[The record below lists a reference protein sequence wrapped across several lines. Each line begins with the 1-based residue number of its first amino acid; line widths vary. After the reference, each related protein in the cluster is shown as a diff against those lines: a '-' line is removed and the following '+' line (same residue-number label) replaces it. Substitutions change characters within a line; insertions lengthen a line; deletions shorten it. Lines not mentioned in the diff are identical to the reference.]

1 MNKFKFIITFSA
13 TNYTMDFS
21 KNIPSYLLKRQNIL
35 RLILFTAS
43 FALVFI
49 NLYEPF
55 NVRHKFINVPDLEFL
70 FYSSL
75 IILTGVLV
83 VVISRIIM
91 YRLVQKGK
99 NINLGNYLFWIALEI
114 VSMSLFYTFYQIFI
128 LKDPPSFQDAI
139 EVSII
144 NTSLILLIPYST
156 SWLYFAWMDN
166 KEQLE
171 ALTNAKE
178 PQKETK
184 GMVVFNDE
192 KGIMRLSLKL
202 KDVLYLQ
209 GADNYVT
216 IYYNDHQKQEK
227 FLLRNTLKQ
236 LENSLKQADI
246 IRCHR
251 SFMVNFKKVKLIERG
266 KDGLRIKLDTIIPVE
281 VPVSKTY
288 VDSVFKLFG
297 EHQ

>member
-1 MNKFKFIITFSA
+1 
-13 TNYTMDFS
+13 MDFS
-21 KNIPSYLLKRQNIL
+21 KNIPDYLLTRQNII
-35 RLILFTAS
+35 RLIIFTAS

-49 NLYEPF
+49 NVYEPF
-55 NVRHKFINVPDLEFL
+55 NVRHKFIDIPDLEFL

-83 VVISRIIM
+83 VVISRIMM
-91 YRLVQKGK
+91 YYRSQKDK
-99 NINLGNYLFWIALEI
+99 KIKLGNYFLWIAFEI

-128 LKDPPSFQDAI
+128 LKDPPSFQHAI

-156 SWLYFAWMDN
+156 TWLYFAWLDN
-166 KEQLE
+166 KATLEQL
-171 ALTNAKE
+171 
-178 PQKETK
+178 QKGGKNENK
-184 GMVVFNDE
+184 GMIIFNDE
-192 KGIMRLSLKL
+192 KGLMRLSLKL
-202 KDVLYLQ
+202 DDLLYIK

-216 IYYNDHQKQEK
+216 IFYNDHQKQEK

-236 LENSLKQADI
+236 LEGSLLKVDT

-251 SFMVNFKKVKLIERG
+251 SFMVNFRKVKLIERG
-266 KDGLRIKLDTIIPVE
+266 KDGLRIKLDTTPPVEIPV
-281 VPVSKTY
+281 SRTY
-288 VDSVFKLFG
+288 IDSVFKLFG